1 MKLDRFRD
9 RFFAAAPRYRWIE
22 TIGRGGMG
30 IVFKAHDLALDDVV
44 AIKVL
49 SPDLE
54 VDEEELLVRFKREV
68 FLNRKI
74 KHPNVAR
81 MHDFGVAGDYPYIT
95 MEFVPG
101 LDLRQLIRRE
111 GRLSPARAVSILR
124 QICLGTDAAHRLGI
138 IHRDLK
144 SQNVV
149 VDDSG
154 AVAILDFG
162 LARSKRAQERATLT
176 SAVLGTPHY
185 MSPEQALGREA
196 DFRSDI
202 YSIGVIAFEALTG
215 FLPFHGDSPHV
226 VAMAHVREPVPD
238 PTGLV
243 PGLPA
248 DLVAL
253 VCRALA
259 KDPSDRFPS
268 ASDLERGLSEVGLA
282 PEPASGPP
290 AEPGLVEAEELPS
303 GLPTTRLREEPPP
316 PPPAD
321 RTVPASG
328 GRLAEVKSWP
338 PVVLVVQPD
347 AVERRLLTGHVSQ
360 FGCASAEA
368 GSGQEALQRLL
379 AEPPDLLLMDVKL
392 PDMDG
397 FDVVRILRSQAGS
410 SRLPVLLLA
419 PRLDRRV
426 YAFALQSGA
435 TDVLGKPVDLTELV
449 GRTWDLLQRE
459 GFLPPQDNA
468 GLSEALKALAH
479 LRSRTPS
486 SGIRT

>member
-9 RFFAAAPRYRWIE
+9 RFFAGAPRYRWIE

-30 IVFKAHDLALDDVV
+30 IVFKAQDLALDDVV

-49 SPDLE
+49 APDLE
-54 VDEEELLVRFKREV
+54 LDEEELLIRFKREV

-95 MEFVPG
+95 MEFIPG
-101 LDLRQLIRRE
+101 GDLRQLIRLER
-111 GRLSPARAVSILR
+111 RLAPARAVAILR

-144 SQNVV
+144 SQNVIV
-149 VDDSG
+149 EEGG

-162 LARSKRAQERATLT
+162 LARNKRASERATLT

-196 DFRSDI
+196 DVRNDL
-202 YSIGVIAFEALTG
+202 YSIGIIAYEALTG
-215 FLPFHGDSPHV
+215 ALPFRGDSPHV
-226 VAMAHVREPVPD
+226 VAMAHVREPAPD
-238 PTGLV
+238 PSRLV
-243 PGLPA
+243 PGIPA
-248 DLVAL
+248 ELAAL
-253 VCRALA
+253 VLRAMA
-259 KDPSDRFPS
+259 KEPAERFPS
-268 ASDLERGLSEVGLA
+268 AAEMERELSALTLA
-282 PEPASGPP
+282 PEPAASDE
-290 AEPGLVEAEELPS
+290 AGLPEAIESPS
-303 GLPTTRLREEPPP
+303 GLPTQRLRGQPEPTAPS
-316 PPPAD
+316 D

-328 GRLAEVKSWP
+328 GRLADVKTWP

-360 FGCASAEA
+360 FGCGVAEA
-368 GSGQEALQRLL
+368 ATGQEAMERLL
-379 AEPPDLLLMDVKL
+379 SDPPDLLLMDVKL

-397 FDVVRILRSQAGS
+397 FDVVRILRSQAVS
-410 SRLPVLLLA
+410 ARLPVVLLA

-426 YAFALQSGA
+426 YAFGLQIGA
-435 TDVLGKPVDLTELV
+435 TDVLGKPVDLTNLV
-449 GRTWDLLQRE
+449 GRIWDVLQHE
-459 GFLPPQDNA
+459 GFLPPQDNP
-468 GLSEALKALAH
+468 GLAEALKTLEAG
-479 LRSRTPS
+479 RSRTPS
-486 SGIRT
+486 SGSRT

>member
-9 RFFAAAPRYRWIE
+9 RFFAAAPRYRWVE

-95 MEFVPG
+95 MEFIPG

-111 GRLSPARAVSILR
+111 GRLAPGRAVAILR

-162 LARSKRAQERATLT
+162 LARSKRAKERATLT

-196 DFRSDI
+196 DVRSDI

-238 PTGLV
+238 PSNLV
-243 PGLPA
+243 AGLPA
-248 DLVAL
+248 DLSAL
-253 VCRALA
+253 VRRALA
-259 KDPSDRFPS
+259 KDPAERFPS
-268 ASDLERGLSEVGLA
+268 AADLERGLSEVDVAPWQAAVPPAA
-282 PEPASGPP
+282 PEPTA
-290 AEPGLVEAEELPS
+290 AQELPS
-303 GLPTTRLREEPPP
+303 GLPTTRLREEP

-360 FGCASAEA
+360 FGCAAVEA
-368 GSGQEALQRLL
+368 GTGQEALQRLL

-410 SRLPVLLLA
+410 ARLPVLLLA

-449 GRTWDLLQRE
+449 GRAWDLLQRE

-468 GLSEALKALAH
+468 GLSEALKALERV
-479 LRSRTPS
+479 RSRTPS